1 MSAALA
7 FQKALRTRLVSTS
20 AVTDLVPATNI
31 LDRNAR
37 PAPDPSIIIGE
48 DQVLEDDGLS
58 RSRERVFATVHIW
71 KQEASLTG
79 VKAIGSA
86 IRTAIHSARL
96 TLDAGFHCGD
106 CHVSDMRFLR
116 DPDGETS
123 HGVVTVEA
131 MLETLT

>member
-31 LDRNAR
+31 L
-37 PAPDPSIIIGE
+37 DPSIIIGE